1 MFILKCNLC
10 NYANDNTL
18 YSTGKDLRQ
27 IRTNLEMDFMILHHW
42 FHENRIKSQGHY
54 MIISMSHQIMLYNNN
69 VTSTNE
75 EKLLGIFRD
84 SKLNF
89 GSHIGTLCRKV
100 GQKINALC
108 RLKNYLASD
117 QRNLLN
123 PVIKSQFT
131 YCPLIWMFTS
141 HV

>member
-1 MFILKCNLC
+1 MIKKSSLTKYYGISSRLTVFQKFLTFSFNTFLNDIFMFILKCNLC
-10 NYANDNTL
+10 NCANDNTL

-54 MIISMSHQIMLYNNN
+54 MIISISHQIMLYNNN
-69 VTSTNE
+69 VTSANE

-89 GSHIGTLCRKV
+89 GSHI
-100 GQKINALC
+100 QALFAE
-108 RLKNYLASD
+108 KQA
-117 QRNLLN
+117 
-123 PVIKSQFT
+123 KK
-131 YCPLIWMFTS
+131 
-141 HV
+141 